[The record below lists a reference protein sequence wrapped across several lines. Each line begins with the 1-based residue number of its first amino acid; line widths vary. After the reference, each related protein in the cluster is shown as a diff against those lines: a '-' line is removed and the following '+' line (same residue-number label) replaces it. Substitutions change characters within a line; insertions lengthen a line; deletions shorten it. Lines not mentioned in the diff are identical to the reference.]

1 MDEDKERS
9 ENQTPAEHFWSAKR
23 QAAGQIPR
31 AEAAF
36 SVQGVNTMPDGVW
49 VEVYFDG

>member
-1 MDEDKERS
+1 MDEDKEKS

-31 AEAAF
+31 ADAAF
-36 SVQGVNTMPDGVW
+36 IVQVVNTMPDGVL